1 MYTPPMFKPDRAASL
16 AFAEARIRY
25 GLRMGRHQARRI
37 LAARFTAP
45 TTIFNGGG
53 DNLTS

>member
-1 MYTPPMFKPDRAASL
+1 MYTPAMFKPDRAASL

-37 LAARFTAP
+37 LAAVLLCRPPFLSVEV
-45 TTIFNGGG
+45 II
-53 DNLTS
+53 